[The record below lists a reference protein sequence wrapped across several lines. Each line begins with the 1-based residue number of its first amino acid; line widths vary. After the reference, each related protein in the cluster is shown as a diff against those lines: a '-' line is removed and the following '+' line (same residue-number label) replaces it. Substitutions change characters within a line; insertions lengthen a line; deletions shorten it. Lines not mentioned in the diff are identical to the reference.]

1 VCLGHGVSTL
11 GEAIELS
18 LDRIRL
24 ARKRTIGSNQT
35 LKALQQASVIY
46 LFVAKDAE
54 ARVITPLVSIAGASG
69 VPVEWVDTMKQLG
82 KACGIEV
89 GAATAAILEDE

>member
-1 VCLGHGVSTL
+1 M
-11 GEAIELS
+11 S

-24 ARKRTIGSNQT
+24 ARKLTIGTNQT
-35 LKALQQASVIY
+35 TKALQQSLVKQLY
-46 LFVAKDAE
+46 VAKDAE
-54 ARVITPLVSIAGASG
+54 QRVIGPVLALAKERG

-89 GAATAAILEDE
+89 GAATAAIIEE